1 MSRRL
6 PVVVLLA
13 CLGLW
18 GAWFI
23 DRSSYEIEGVRYFTL
38 FDDAMI
44 SMSYARNLVEGHG
57 LNWARQGE
65 PVEGFTHP
73 LWFLVM
79 IPVNA
84 LPVPLRDR
92 SLLIEALSL
101 FLLAATVLAVRRL
114 TIDHFSEEGER
125 HWAPA
130 AVLTAFY
137 YPLDYWSLR
146 GMETGLQALLVV
158 LAVHLALDVVHRGRD
173 RHLALWALCAAAWLL
188 RMDMLLAVGVIQL
201 YVFLGRGIRTGRR
214 SWWLGLGLF
223 GAAVLGYSAFRWVY
237 FHDLLPN
244 TYYLKL
250 TGVPLLVRLLR
261 GVSLLAEFVHAH
273 LAILVPVGVGI
284 APLLRRRPRLLLPAA
299 LFLIYAAYSVW
310 VGGDVWEHIGI
321 RANRFLT
328 FVMPLVFVLLAALV
342 NAGLATLATTARWR
356 RGEAPLLGRY
366 VVAGVTTVALL
377 LANGLWLAD
386 GAAASWSL
394 MTVTARPP
402 LVEAEER
409 VVTRLLR
416 FQQIAEPGAVVATAW
431 AGIPCYF
438 SSYRMIDILG
448 YNDRQ
453 VARLEST
460 LPLGVDNFQD
470 FVPGHVKFDLRRLL
484 EEQRPDAFFQIWD
497 VRLWGKPAEVLP
509 RFGYSRDGPFWVRV
523 GSPFIHSPGPR
534 LEQRAETR
542 GHRRGQRRS

>member
-1 MSRRL
+1 MPRRL
-6 PVVVLLA
+6 PVAVLLV

-18 GAWFI
+18 GTWFI
-23 DRSSYEIEGVRYFTL
+23 SRSSFEVEGRRYFTL

-73 LWFLVM
+73 LWLLVM

-92 SLLIEALSL
+92 SLIIEALSL

-146 GMETGLQALLVV
+146 GMETALQALLVV
-158 LAVHLALDVVHRGRD
+158 LAVHLALDIVHQGRD
-173 RHLALWALCAAAWLL
+173 RHLALWGLCAAAWLL

-201 YVFLGRGIRTGRR
+201 YVLLGRGVRTGRR

-223 GAAVLGYSAFRWVY
+223 GATLLGYSAFRWIY

-261 GVSLLAEFVHAH
+261 GISFLAEFVHAH

-299 LFLIYAAYSVW
+299 LFLTYAAYSVW
-310 VGGDVWEHIGI
+310 VGGDVWEHIGV

-342 NAGLATLATTARWR
+342 NAALAAAARWR
-356 RGEAPLLGRY
+356 HGEAPLLERY
-366 VVAGVTTVALL
+366 VVTGVTTVALL
-377 LANGLWLAD
+377 LANGLWLAA
-386 GAAASWSL
+386 GAAASWRL
-394 MTVTARPP
+394 VTVTDRPP
-402 LVEAEER
+402 LVDAEEQ
-409 VVTRLLR
+409 VLTRLLR
-416 FQQIAEPGAVVATAW
+416 FQQITDPGAVVATAW

-453 VARLEST
+453 VARMASV
-460 LPLGVDNFQD
+460 LPLGPDNFQD

-497 VRLWGKPAEVLP
+497 IHLWGKPVEVLP
-509 RFGYSRDGPFWVRV
+509 RFGYHRDGPFWVRED
-523 GSPFIHSPGPR
+523 SPYVHRPGPR
-534 LEQRAETR
+534 LERRAESPR
-542 GHRRGQRRS
+542 HRRAQRRA